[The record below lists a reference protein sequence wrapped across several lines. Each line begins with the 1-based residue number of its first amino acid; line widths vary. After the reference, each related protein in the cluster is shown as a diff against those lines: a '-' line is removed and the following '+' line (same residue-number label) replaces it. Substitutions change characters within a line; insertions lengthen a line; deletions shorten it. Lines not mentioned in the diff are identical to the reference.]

1 MDADLLALRIKVTGG
16 KSGAAEVKAL
26 NSEVAASG
34 AAAKSA
40 ASSQAAAQA
49 RLAKTATSL
58 RSVGRGLS
66 TYVTLPIVGI
76 GVAAGVMSLDFDRS
90 MRNVNSIAQLPEKQF
105 NSLRQQVLDLAGPT
119 AQAPKTLAEGLYD
132 LVSSG
137 FNAAESIIILRKS
150 ALAASAG
157 LTTTEVSTKA
167 VAASLNAYHL
177 PAQKAGWVSDT
188 LFETV
193 NRGVLTF
200 DELAQSIGDTL
211 PFAAQLNVPLNQ
223 VGAALATMT
232 KQGLS
237 SSEAVTRTK
246 NVLVTLIKPGE
257 DLSKALDKIG
267 MSGEELVKKQGLQGA
282 LETIVGTT
290 KGNKD
295 EIAALFPNIR
305 ALGGVLSLVGK
316 NAKFANEDLAA
327 FKDTTGATSKVLQ
340 EQEKSF
346 GFQLQRGWAKLQVV
360 LIEIG
365 DQLLPVVVPMLL
377 ELAGAARDAVDWFSS
392 LPSPLQHTLV
402 GLTGLA
408 ALAGPMLLFAS
419 AVLKAATNLG
429 ILKATETGGI
439 GLNKARLG
447 RMALGGAGVAAI
459 AAGQSGVG
467 GKAGEAV
474 GNIGGG
480 AALGFA
486 VGGTPLGAAI
496 GGGIGAGITL
506 APLIADLFSAD
517 PKISKMRKDTEA
529 LTTSLDSYGRA
540 GKAVIGVEQRASR
553 AKRRHSVA
561 LRQERTALHRV
572 AVVLARYGPNS
583 RQATHAQLQL
593 AEAQNRVARTA
604 KAEQHMH
611 ELSGFRLKAY
621 RMKMRLVVGE
631 IKALLPQ
638 QKHRITAMREEVT
651 QGGATLRRLNKLESL
666 EKRVGSEKRK
676 LTAIYGEAESKGTK
690 PFAESLQRLNPLQAN
705 AAVKAHELKGRVNE
719 LKESLASGPTGP
731 RAFGFINGLRIE
743 LRQAT
748 AQLEHFMEVAN
759 SGVGGSLG
767 KGPQAQRPGHN
778 AMGTN
783 LWRGGPTW
791 LAERGPELVDLP
803 RGSRVIPA
811 PRSRELLATPQAAG
825 ITRRN
830 GGGETRYLVA
840 TPLKIGKKVVLEA
853 VVEAREDAEARL

>member
-16 KSGAAEVKAL
+16 KAGAAEVGAL
-26 NSEVAASG
+26 NKEVAASG

-40 ASSQAAAQA
+40 AAKQASAQA
-49 RLAKTATSL
+49 KLAKTATSL
-58 RSVGRGLS
+58 RNVGRGLT
-66 TYVTLPIVGI
+66 TYVTAPIVGI

-105 NSLRQQVLDLAGPT
+105 NALKQQVLDLAGPT

-137 FNAAESIIILRKS
+137 FDAAESIVVLRKS

-177 PAQKAGWVSDT
+177 PAQRAGWVSDT

-200 DELAQSIGDTL
+200 DDLASTIGDTL
-211 PFAAQLNVPLNQ
+211 PFAAQMHVGLNE

-237 SSEAVTRTK
+237 SAEAVTRTK
-246 NVLVTLIKPGE
+246 NTLVTLIKPGK
-257 DLSKALDKIG
+257 DLSKALDTLG
-267 MSGEELVKKQGLQGA
+267 MSGEELVKKEGFQGA
-282 LETIVGTT
+282 LEKIVGTT

-305 ALGGVLSLVGK
+305 ALGGVLSLVGQ

-327 FKDTTGATSKVLQ
+327 FKDTTGATSKVLH

-377 ELAGAARDAVDWFSS
+377 DLAGAARSAVDWFAS
-392 LPSPLQHTLV
+392 LPEPVQRTLA

-429 ILKATETGGI
+429 ILKATEAGGV
-439 GLNKARLG
+439 GLNKGRLG
-447 RMALGGAGVAAI
+447 RMALGTAGVAAI

-467 GKAGEAV
+467 GKAAEAL

-480 AALGFA
+480 AALGFS
-486 VGGTPLGAAI
+486 VGGPWGAAI
-496 GGGIGAGITL
+496 GGGLGAL
-506 APLIADLFSAD
+506 ATAAPAIIDLFKAD
-517 PKISKMRKDTEA
+517 PSPLRRGTE
-529 LTTSLDSYGRA
+529 
-540 GKAVIGVEQRASR
+540 
-553 AKRRHSVA
+553 H
-561 LRQERTALHRV
+561 
-572 AVVLARYGPNS
+572 
-583 RQATHAQLQL
+583 L
-593 AEAQNRVARTA
+593 AEATREYQSSLKGLADSQHADIGAKKRHHRATLAEKAASQNLAHVLAAFGVETLPATRAQLRLANAQHRVVKTA
-604 KAEQHMH
+604 NEERRAHRLAGNELKLYRENSRALVASIKAILPIQRHRIHSMNQELNRGKLSHDQLIELVSLERKVKKEKH
-611 ELSGFRLKAY
+611 ELTQAYATAESKAGKPWAHRLETLTTLQAQYGRKG
-621 RMKMRLVVGE
+621 LVVVNRLQE
-631 IKALLPQ
+631 QRSELQ
-638 QKHRITAMREEVT
+638 QLKQTGSPYE
-651 QGGATLRRLNKLESL
+651 RLNK
-666 EKRVGSEKRK
+666 
-676 LTAIYGEAESKGTK
+676 
-690 PFAESLQRLNPLQAN
+690 
-705 AAVKAHELKGRVNE
+705 
-719 LKESLASGPTGP
+719 
-731 RAFGFINGLRIE
+731 E
-743 LRQAT
+743 LRETQ
-748 AQLEHFMEVAN
+748 QLLAEIRLDSPFQ
-759 SGVGGSLG
+759 GGNLG
-767 KGPQAQRPGHN
+767 SKRPRGQKPGHN
-778 AMGTN
+778 AAGTN
-783 LWRGGPTW
+783 FWRGG
-791 LAERGPELVDLP
+791 LSLIGERGPELVDLP

-811 PRSRELLATPQAAG
+811 PRSRELLGTPQAAQLA
-825 ITRRN
+825 RREQR
-830 GGGETRYLVA
+830 GETRYLVA
-840 TPLKIGKKVVLEA
+840 QSIKIGRTVVAEA
-853 VVEAREDAEARL
+853 VTEAREDAEARL